1 MRAAASFAL
10 ALGIVSTCLVAII
23 AACVAIFSVATGGE
37 DLWLLLILLGLVVV
51 VLPVLPL
58 RWAVRRYVAEPLQ
71 LADEAALMLTVHRAS
86 RLSPRGR
93 PWDGL
98 VAVVNALADQRDAL
112 ERDVDAQIRAAKA
125 KLEEEKNRLAALM
138 SELAQSVVVCNLDG
152 RILLYN
158 SRARQEFKPLAS
170 DNVSSGALL
179 GLGRSVFSLFER
191 NRIVHA
197 LEELQRQVHSEASQ
211 PRANFVTATHSGRL
225 IRVHMAPVMSADA
238 QGRQSISGYVLL
250 LDNITRSVENETRR
264 DLVLQQ
270 LTEGSRA
277 ALANIRAAVETLQN
291 YRDMDQVAR
300 ERFLAVIAEEVS
312 GLGGRINQTLDQHA
326 DSLKSRWP
334 LEEMAGSDLIAAAQR
349 RIEARLSLATRVDEL
364 DAQLWL
370 HVDSYSLIQALSYL
384 ATRLRESF
392 DIRLLR
398 FRLLPGGRLAHLDL
412 IWTGAAVSSEALA
425 SWESE
430 AMNLYGEDTPLSL
443 HDVIDRHGGEIWFQ
457 RERATQQAYFR
468 LLLPTV
474 APIDGPA
481 ESAARTPLAHGSRPE
496 YYDFDLFKRAS
507 QTHAQDE
514 RLLSELSYTA
524 FDTETTGLEPS
535 AGDEIIQIGAVR
547 LINGRLL
554 RHESFEQ
561 LIDPGRPLGKES
573 VAIHGIVAEMLVGA
587 PSIARVLPRF
597 HQFCEDTVLV
607 AHNAAFD
614 LRFLAMK
621 EEASGIRFSQPVLD
635 TLLLSAVVHPHHE
648 SHRLE
653 AIAERLGVDLLGRH
667 TALGDAIVTGEV
679 FLKMIPLLNAMG
691 IFTLKQAL
699 AAAEQTYYARLRY

>member
-1 MRAAASFAL
+1 MRIAPSFAL
-10 ALGIVSTCLVAII
+10 VLGVVAAMLVATI
-23 AACVAIFSVATGGE
+23 AACAAIFSAGASGE
-37 DLWLLLILLGLVVV
+37 DLWLLLILFGLVVLAV
-51 VLPVLPL
+51 PVLPL
-58 RWAVRRYVAEPLQ
+58 RWLFRRYVGVPLQ
-71 LADEAALMLTVHRAS
+71 LADEAALMLTANKAS
-86 RLSPRGR
+86 RLRPRGGA
-93 PWDGL
+93 WDGI
-98 VAVVNALADQRDAL
+98 VAVVNALADQRDTL
-112 ERDVDAQIRAAKA
+112 ERDVEAQIHAAQA
-125 KLEEEKNRLAALM
+125 GLEEEKNRLAALM

-158 SRARQEFKPLAS
+158 NRARQEFKPLTS
-170 DNVSSGALL
+170 DDGGSGALL
-179 GLGRSVFSLFER
+179 GLGRSVFSIFER

-197 LEELQRQVHSEASQ
+197 LEELQRQVRLEVSQ
-211 PRANFVTATHSGRL
+211 PLANFVTATHSGRL
-225 IRVHMAPVMSADA
+225 IRVHMAPVMSADE
-238 QGRQSISGYVLL
+238 QGSQNISGYVLL

-291 YRDMDQVAR
+291 YQDMDLVAR
-300 ERFLAVIAEEVS
+300 ERFLTVIAEEVS
-312 GLGGRINQTLDQHA
+312 GLGYRINQTLEQHA

-370 HVDSYSLIQALSYL
+370 HVDSYSLILAISYL
-384 ATRLRESF
+384 AARLKESF
-392 DIRLLR
+392 AIRLLR
-398 FRLLPGGRLAHLDL
+398 FRLTGSGRLAHLDL
-412 IWTGAAVSSEALA
+412 IWAGAAVSSEALA

-468 LLLPTV
+468 LLLPTA
-474 APIDGPA
+474 APVERP
-481 ESAARTPLAHGSRPE
+481 ARTAPAHGSRPE

-507 QTHAQDE
+507 QNHAQDE
-514 RLLSELSYTA
+514 RLLTELSYTA

-561 LIDPGRPLGKES
+561 LIDPGRPLGREA
-573 VAIHGIVAEMLVGA
+573 VAIHGIVPEMLVGA
-587 PSIARVLPRF
+587 PSMERVLPRF
-597 HQFCEDTVLV
+597 YRFCEDTVLV

-614 LRFLAMK
+614 LRFLALK
-621 EEASGIRFSQPVLD
+621 EAATGIRFSQPVLD
-635 TLLLSAVVHPHHE
+635 TLLLSAVIHPNQE
-648 SHRLE
+648 AHRLE
-653 AIAERLGVDLLGRH
+653 AIAERMGVDLLGRH
-667 TALGDAIVTGEV
+667 TALGDAMVTGEI

-699 AAAEQTYYARLRY
+699 AAAQETYYARLRY